1 MATKYQN
8 GMVYY
13 ITRLCDSFR
22 GNDFVGLDITHSTAV
37 NYSDV
42 HREEPIGSCFSYYC
56 FNRSHLF
63 DFFVCLGVCAVYA
76 SYFLVYAWCMQMP
89 FIWLN

>member
-13 ITRLCDSFR
+13 ITRLCDSFK

-37 NYSDV
+37 NDSDV

-56 FNRSHLF
+56 FNRSHFLK
-63 DFFVCLGVCAVYA
+63 FFGMPWCMPGVCKCR
-76 SYFLVYAWCMQMP
+76 SFG
-89 FIWLN
+89 